1 MRGIELPVSGASEDQ
16 AAGFQECE
24 REGRAAGRGLDPA
37 RVKIPINFPSQLW
50 DSVSFILLMNS
61 VSYPQKDMDTNV
73 YSSFVQNRPKL
84 EATQMSSIP
93 KWINK
98 LYRSPTMKYYTA
110 MEKVQLLI

>member
-1 MRGIELPVSGASEDQ
+1 
-16 AAGFQECE
+16 
-24 REGRAAGRGLDPA
+24 
-37 RVKIPINFPSQLW
+37 
-50 DSVSFILLMNS
+50 MNS